1 MKARNFVAKHLHLN
15 RPAVEQDRKKEEKKR
30 GPAGRFFDEEQPDL
44 FEYQEGQS
52 FGQEESENEIL

>member
-30 GPAGRFFDEEQPDL
+30 GQAGSFFDEEQPDL
-44 FEYQEGQS
+44 LDNAQQ
-52 FGQEESENEIL
+52 ENENEAD

>member
-30 GPAGRFFDEEQPDL
+30 GPTGRYFNEEQLDL
-44 FEYQEGQS
+44 LDNAQQENKD
-52 FGQEESENEIL
+52 EAD